1 MPYIKDKRPETMLL
15 EGEWNVGAYKYKAP
29 HLLEEF
35 VQGLK
40 EKKLIGSMCIG
51 CGKVIIPPRNICGRC
66 HQRMEGRITVSNWGT
81 VVCFVTSPPVE
92 KGKFQVFGIDPV
104 ESGLIQEGSVL
115 IPTFVRFDGA
125 DANIVT
131 ELCNVDPKDVFIG
144 MRVKAIW
151 AEEPQGQL
159 SDLVG
164 VEPI

>member
-1 MPYIKDKRPETMLL
+1 MPYIKDERPETMLL
-15 EGEWNVGAYKYKAP
+15 EGEWNIGAYKYKAP

-66 HQRMEGRITVSNWGT
+66 HQRMEGRITVSNRGT
-81 VVCFVTSPPVE
+81 VVCFVISPPVE

-131 ELCNVDPKDVFIG
+131 ELCNADPKDVFIG

-164 VEPI
+164 VEPV